1 MSSRWRPYTPVRF
14 LIVASA
20 FVHTLPF
27 ISRLSLRP
35 SVKRMIAARCARFI
49 RALREKRRRLMVQLA
64 QAADDEERADLM
76 TRVLAMDH
84 AIQKEQAQLG
94 AVKVVTAMLLESMK
108 RLRAR
113 RAQIDIDAAVKACAA
128 IWLGKVSIPTG

>member
-1 MSSRWRPYTPVRF
+1 
-14 LIVASA
+14 
-20 FVHTLPF
+20 
-27 ISRLSLRP
+27 
-35 SVKRMIAARCARFI
+35 
-49 RALREKRRRLMVQLA
+49 
-64 QAADDEERADLM
+64 M

-128 IWLGKVSIPTG
+128 IWLGKVSTPTG